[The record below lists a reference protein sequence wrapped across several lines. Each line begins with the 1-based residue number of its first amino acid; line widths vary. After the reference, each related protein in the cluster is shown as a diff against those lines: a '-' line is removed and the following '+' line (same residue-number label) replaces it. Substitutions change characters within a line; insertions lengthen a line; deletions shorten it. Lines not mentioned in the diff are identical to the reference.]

1 MNLPFVHT
9 ICFELSKQIVVILR
23 KTPLSSLCSAQ
34 SEFSSAARP
43 FRAHHIYARRIHLSC
58 ISKSFCKQGCAN
70 AKARFCWREKLFYLA
85 FLGELSPAKCQD
97 SGRHRPSKRFQRF
110 LRRFLPLFAPFKGTL
125 IILWAKIHP
134 LPQSR
139 KYTATWV
146 RFLRSAV
153 LKRAINY

>member
-1 MNLPFVHT
+1 M
-9 ICFELSKQIVVILR
+9 
-23 KTPLSSLCSAQ
+23 SSLCSAQ

-97 SGRHRPSKRFQRF
+97 SGRHRPSKRFQRS
-110 LRRFLPLFAPFKGTL
+110 LRRFLPLFAPFKGSHTFMRANSL
-125 IILWAKIHP
+125 FPHMPFGILRAKTKIAISVFARNYFNKS
-134 LPQSR
+134 L
-139 KYTATWV
+139 A
-146 RFLRSAV
+146 RS
-153 LKRAINY
+153 KIAILD